1 MKVSTVGYPSRPTGG
16 GRLPPKGE
24 FTLLSNEIATPK
36 LDGHRVLY
44 CCHTQQFYNRHCKLY
59 SYMDDSTKY
68 DIQQLLKPIVNVD
81 WVDMEYMHAGPNKGK
96 FAIIDVT
103 ESGIRYRNYH
113 ERRQLYAP
121 YFPNCTIQSPWSLE
135 SIHEYNLD
143 IAKTAKMLTPEG
155 KKFQERVL
163 SMPFDGPYQGYTFPV
178 ARTTKEVHR
187 MYGWLVEAEAST
199 DLMNEIMD
207 EDHKCIWEG
216 VVVKDASAQYKL
228 MRRQSQNMDME
239 TKYRFK

>member
-1 MKVSTVGYPSRPTGG
+1 MMVSTVGYPSRPTGG

-44 CCHTQQFYNRHCKLY
+44 CCHTQQFYNRHCELY
-59 SYMDDSTKY
+59 SYMDDGIKY
-68 DIQQLLKPIVNVD
+68 DIQRLLKPIVNVD

-121 YFPNCTIQSPWSLE
+121 YFPTCTINSADILMSNHERNLE
-135 SIHEYNLD
+135 VIKG
-143 IAKTAKMLTPEG
+143 AKNFTKLGLEF
-155 KKFQERVL
+155 KERVE
-163 SMPFDGPYQGYTFPV
+163 SAPHYGPYQGYIFPV
-178 ARTTKEVHR
+178 ACTT
-187 MYGWLVEAEAST
+187 EAVRSMWQTMVSEWIPPLQRSQG
-199 DLMNEIMD
+199 
-207 EDHKCIWEG
+207 IWEG

-228 MRRQSQNMDME
+228 KRRQSQNMDME
-239 TKYRFK
+239 VKYRFK